1 MRNNNTL
8 KITIMALAIALNFI
22 GGLIAISLKLP
33 IYFDSI
39 GTVLVGFLFGVVPA
53 ILTGVVSYIVNY
65 ITFDPC
71 ALYFI
76 PAQIII
82 ALCSGIFYR
91 RGLFNGKKSILGI
104 ILMAIPVSFV
114 SACIA
119 AYVFGGVTS
128 AIIAGSAI
136 IVGILGNNGISMVL
150 GVFLTQIVTDLL
162 DKILIVYLVLAAI
175 KVIPRDIKNKITAV

>member
-128 AIIAGSAI
+128 AGSAI

-150 GVFLTQIVTDLL
+150 GVFSCRYVGEKPIDLFVF
-162 DKILIVYLVLAAI
+162 DKGMVYFC
-175 KVIPRDIKNKITAV
+175 KS

>member
-1 MRNNNTL
+1 MKKNNTL
-8 KITIMALAIALNFI
+8 KVTMMALAIALNFI
-22 GGLIAISLKLP
+22 GGLIAITLKLP

-39 GTVLVGFLFGVVPA
+39 GTVLIGFLFGPLAAV
-53 ILTGVVSYIVNY
+53 ITGVVSYIVNY

-76 PAQIII
+76 PAQIVV
-82 ALCSGIFYR
+82 ALCSGTFYKK
-91 RGLFNGKKSILGI
+91 GLFNGKKSIIAI

-128 AIIAGSAI
+128 AGSSI
-136 IVGILGNNGISMVL
+136 IVGILGSNGVSMVL
-150 GVFLTQIVTDLL
+150 GVFVTQIVTDLL
-162 DKILIVYLVLAAI
+162 DKIVIVYMVLAAI
-175 KVIPRDIKNKITAV
+175 KVMPKDIKRKIITN

>member
-8 KITIMALAIALNFI
+8 KITIMALAIALNFV

-39 GTVLVGFLFGVVPA
+39 GTVLVGFLFGPMA
-53 ILTGVVSYIVNY
+53 ALLTGVVSYIVNY

-76 PAQIII
+76 PAQIIV
-82 ALCSGIFYR
+82 ALCSGMFYKK
-91 RGLFNGKKSILGI
+91 GLFNGKKSILGI

-114 SACIA
+114 SVCIA
-119 AYVFGGVTS
+119 AYVFVGVTT
-128 AIIAGSAI
+128 AGSAV
-136 IVGILGNNGISMVL
+136 IVGILGNNGVSMVL
-150 GVFLTQIVTDLL
+150 GVFVTQIVTDLL
-162 DKILIVYLVLAAI
+162 DKIVIVYLVLAAI
-175 KVIPRDIKNKITAV
+175 KVMPRDIKNKIIAG

>member
-76 PAQIII
+76 PAQI
-82 ALCSGIFYR
+82 FYR

-128 AIIAGSAI
+128 AGSAI

>member
-8 KITIMALAIALNFI
+8 KITIMALAIALNFV

-39 GTVLVGFLFGVVPA
+39 GTVLVGFLFGPMA
-53 ILTGVVSYIVNY
+53 ALLTGVVSYIVNY
-65 ITFDPC
+65 VTFDPC

-76 PAQIII
+76 PAQIIV
-82 ALCSGIFYR
+82 ALCSGMFYKK
-91 RGLFNGKKSILGI
+91 GLFNGKKSILGI

-119 AYVFGGVTS
+119 AYVFGGVTT
-128 AIIAGSAI
+128 AGSAV
-136 IVGILGNNGISMVL
+136 IVGILGNNGVSMVL
-150 GVFLTQIVTDLL
+150 GVFVTQIVTDLL
-162 DKILIVYLVLAAI
+162 DKIVIVYLVLAAI
-175 KVIPRDIKNKITAV
+175 KVMPRDIKNKIIAG

>member
-91 RGLFNGKKSILGI
+91 RGLFNVRK
-104 ILMAIPVSFV
+104 
-114 SACIA
+114 
-119 AYVFGGVTS
+119 VF
-128 AIIAGSAI
+128 
-136 IVGILGNNGISMVL
+136 
-150 GVFLTQIVTDLL
+150 
-162 DKILIVYLVLAAI
+162 
-175 KVIPRDIKNKITAV
+175 

>member
-8 KITIMALAIALNFI
+8 KITIMALAIALNFT

-39 GTVLVGFLFGVVPA
+39 GTVLVGFLFGPMAAV
-53 ILTGVVSYIVNY
+53 ITGIVSYIVNY

-82 ALCSGIFYR
+82 GVLSGVFYKK
-91 RGLFNGKKSILGI
+91 GLFQGKKLILAI
-104 ILMAIPVSFV
+104 VLMTIPVSFV

-128 AIIAGSAI
+128 AGSSL
-136 IVGILGNNGISMVL
+136 IVGLLGANGVSMVL
-150 GVFLTQIVTDLL
+150 GVFVTQIVTDLL
-162 DKILIVYLVLAAI
+162 DKVVIVYMVLAAV
-175 KVIPRDIKNKITAV
+175 KVIPNEVKKRIFAN

>member
-65 ITFDPC
+65 RTFDPC

-128 AIIAGSAI
+128 AGSAI

>member
-65 ITFDPC
+65 II
-71 ALYFI
+71 L
-76 PAQIII
+76 QI
-82 ALCSGIFYR
+82 Y
-91 RGLFNGKKSILGI
+91 
-104 ILMAIPVSFV
+104 
-114 SACIA
+114 
-119 AYVFGGVTS
+119 
-128 AIIAGSAI
+128 
-136 IVGILGNNGISMVL
+136 
-150 GVFLTQIVTDLL
+150 
-162 DKILIVYLVLAAI
+162 
-175 KVIPRDIKNKITAV
+175 